1 MIDNKK
7 YLFQEVFIM
16 KKLTNIL
23 MTICMLTTVCG
34 FTGCGGEKWEYAE
47 DDGVSVSNSNC
58 SDIVSDKA
66 KENIRK
72 KLEDKYKDVKPKV
85 NEESIKGLLKEEIT
99 LEKDDDYSFAES
111 VRAEELDSIFE
122 VNGHTAEAYV
132 DVSLEEDFMEY
143 EIYAEYGGDTYCFA
157 EVDFIS
163 PEYWANREAEEQKRR
178 EEEAEKKR
186 KEEAAEQKRK
196 EEAQKR
202 IEESQ
207 RLKEEKEKQA
217 QECLKAKIG
226 EYKYK
231 DIVDEDSYYSA
242 DTIKALENKFKN
254 AKLTVTED
262 YIQLIDYKF
271 SVELNGYK
279 DNLSEKIS
287 VPELQNIFDDN
298 YTSAECIVKNDEVV
312 VTIHS
317 AVDFRHSIL
326 LTFVK
331 Q

>member
-1 MIDNKK
+1 
-7 YLFQEVFIM
+7 M
-16 KKLTNIL
+16 KKLTNIV
-23 MTICMLTTVCG
+23 MSICVLTTVCSL
-34 FTGCGGEKWEYAE
+34 TSCGGEKWEYAE
-47 DDGVSVSNSNC
+47 DEGVSVSNSNC

-72 KLEDKYKDVKPKV
+72 KLEDKYKDVKPNVK
-85 NEESIKGLLKEEIT
+85 EESVKGLLKEEIT
-99 LEKDDDYSFAES
+99 LEKDDDYYFAES

-122 VNGHTAEAYV
+122 VNGHTAETYV
-132 DVSLEEDFMEY
+132 DVSVYPDEEFMEY
-143 EIYAEYGGDTYCFA
+143 EIYAEYSGDTYCFA

-186 KEEAAEQKRK
+186 KEEEAEQKRK
-196 EEAQKR
+196 EEEQKC
-202 IEESQ
+202 
-207 RLKEEKEKQA
+207 LEEKM
-217 QECLKAKIG
+217 G

-242 DTIKALENKFKN
+242 DTIKSLEKKFKN
-254 AKLTVTED
+254 AKLTVAED
-262 YIQLIDYKF
+262 CVQLIDYKF
-271 SVELNGYK
+271 SVELNGYE

-287 VPELQNIFDDN
+287 MPEIQNIFDNN
-298 YTSAECIVKNDEVV
+298 YVNAQCMVKNNEVV
-312 VTIHS
+312 VTIRSATDYRSGHS
-317 AVDFRHSIL
+317 VI